1 MEGMYVCLGAL
12 IIVAPLA
19 LLVIGIVQLHQLKA
33 SVRSLVRRVGE
44 LAGPL
49 RFGREPRRHQS
60 RSWRNEFGHLHSAA
74 AGWRAVTTNPQD
86 GENRLTRVQ
95 LLVSGLNT
103 MSYHADNLRHQLVDS
118 EATKLMVW
126 DELGY
131 TGYIDLVQEN
141 KP

>member
-1 MEGMYVCLGAL
+1 M
-12 IIVAPLA
+12 
-19 LLVIGIVQLHQLKA
+19 
-33 SVRSLVRRVGE
+33 
-44 LAGPL
+44 
-49 RFGREPRRHQS
+49 
-60 RSWRNEFGHLHSAA
+60 
-74 AGWRAVTTNPQD
+74 TTNPQD